1 MEEKVVC
8 LKKILFPGAW
18 PGEELPLQPVRQ
30 ELQGAAHVETSPQNP
45 QLRVPGALRGVQKGL
60 QDKMA
65 GRQPSNKRTRQ
76 KRWNTWTIKTLPIQY

>member
-45 QLRVPGALRGVQKGL
+45 QLRVPRALRGLQKGL
-60 QDKMA
+60 PDKMA
-65 GRQPSNKRTRQ
+65 GWQPSNIPTRQ
-76 KRWNTWTIKTLPIQY
+76 

>member
-30 ELQGAAHVETSPQNP
+30 ELQGAPHVETSPQNP
-45 QLRVPGALRGVQKGL
+45 QLRVP
-60 QDKMA
+60 
-65 GRQPSNKRTRQ
+65 
-76 KRWNTWTIKTLPIQY
+76 